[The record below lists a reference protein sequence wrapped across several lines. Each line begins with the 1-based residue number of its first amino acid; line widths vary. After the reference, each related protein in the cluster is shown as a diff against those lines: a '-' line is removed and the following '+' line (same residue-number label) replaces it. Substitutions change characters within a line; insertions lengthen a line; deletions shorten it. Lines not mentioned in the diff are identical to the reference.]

1 MEKSESTI
9 DYYQNN
15 SSDLAKSYESANVD
29 SVQELITRTFQ
40 EKSKLLE
47 LGCGTGREISFL
59 LNKGYDVLGT
69 DASES
74 MLTQALLYH
83 PELDGRLTHLIMP
96 SSIGLT
102 QESFD
107 GVYSVAMLM
116 HLPKNDI
123 TASLNEIYKILKI
136 GGHFLFS
143 ISLIRDDVNEY
154 GYDSK
159 GRFFSSMSAD
169 EWCEICRQTG
179 FVISSKF
186 YNKDGLGRD
195 AIEWITLII
204 TKENDHHDSRIE

>member
-1 MEKSESTI
+1 MEKTESTI
-9 DYYQNN
+9 NYYRDN
-15 SSDLAKSYESANVD
+15 SSDLAKRYESANLD
-29 SVQELITRTFQ
+29 SVQELIIRTFQ

-59 LNKGYDVLGT
+59 LKKGYDVLGT

-83 PELDGRLTHLIMP
+83 PELEGRLTQLMMP

-116 HLPKNDI
+116 HLSKNDI
-123 TASLNEIYKILKI
+123 TASLNEICKVLRT
-136 GGHFLFS
+136 GGQFLFS

-159 GRFFSSMSAD
+159 GRYFSSMSAD
-169 EWCEICRQTG
+169 EWCELCRQTG
-179 FVISSKF
+179 FIITSKF

-195 AIEWITLII
+195 AIEWLTLIV
-204 TKENDHHDSRIE
+204 TKENGHHAS

>member
-1 MEKSESTI
+1 VEKSESTI
-9 DYYQNN
+9 EYYQNN
-15 SSDLAKSYESANVD
+15 SSDLAKRYESANVD
-29 SVQELITRTFQ
+29 SVQELITKTFQ

-59 LNKGYDVLGT
+59 LKKGYDVLGT

-74 MLTQALLYH
+74 MLTQALIYH
-83 PELDGRLTHLIMP
+83 PELEGRLTYLMMP
-96 SSIGLT
+96 SLIGVT
-102 QESFD
+102 QECFD
-107 GVYSVAMLM
+107 GAYSVAMLM

-123 TASLNEIYKILKI
+123 TASLNEVYKVLKT

-169 EWCEICRQTG
+169 EWCELCRQTG
-179 FVISSKF
+179 FVITSKF

-204 TKENDHHDSRIE
+204 TKENGHHDSRIE